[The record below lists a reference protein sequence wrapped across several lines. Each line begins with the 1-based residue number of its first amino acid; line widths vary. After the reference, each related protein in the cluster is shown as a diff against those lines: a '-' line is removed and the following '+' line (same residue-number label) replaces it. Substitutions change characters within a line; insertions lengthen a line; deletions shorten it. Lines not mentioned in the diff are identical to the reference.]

1 MGRYV
6 IRRLLW
12 TGLVIL
18 VVTFL
23 TFLIFFVMMPGNKA
37 VRFAGKQP
45 TPEIIAEVEKQFG
58 LDKPVYAVRDLRSA
72 PQVWRVDG
80 RRASAVRPLT
90 DGRLVLGDGDG
101 CPVGI
106 DGCGWPGL
114 GISYDSRSAVRQE
127 IIERLPRTLAL
138 AIGAAIVWL
147 VMGVTIGVIS
157 ALKRGS
163 AADRGAMG
171 FALFGVSA
179 PVFWLG
185 LMALFIFWKKLG
197 IDALGTGYVEFA
209 VDPWGWFTHLLL
221 PWFVLA
227 LLYAA
232 LYARMTR
239 GNLIDVMGEDYIR
252 TARAKGLPERTVV
265 FKHGLRASLTPI
277 VTMLGMDFALLIGGA
292 IITETVFNIQGLG
305 YYAVSSARSQ
315 DFPSIAGIVHRRGVL
330 RRDHEPLRR
339 HRLRVPRSAG
349 AAPVSAPGG
358 RIGEPLLEV
367 RDLEGALPDAGRDRQ
382 GRRRADLLGAPR
394 RDLRDRRRVRL
405 GEERHV
411 PDGARTHQPQVG
423 DRLGRDP
430 LQGRRP
436 DLASARAAS
445 EDPRQGARDDLPGSV
460 RVAPSHVPRRRPARR
475 GRPASTTTC
484 RKAAAREPRGR
495 ACSRRS
501 GSRTRAS
508 ASGTTRTSTRAECGS
523 AP

>member
-6 IRRLLW
+6 VRRLLW

-45 TPEIIAEVEKQFG
+45 TPEIVAEVEKQFG
-58 LDKPVYAVRDLRSA
+58 LDKPVFGVTL
-72 PQVWRVDG
+72 PQVWE
-80 RRASAVRPLT
+80 SRPWESQYGLYLR
-90 DGRLVLGDGDG
+90 RLVVGDGDT

-106 DGCGWPGL
+106 DGCGRPGL
-114 GISYDSRSAVRQE
+114 GISYDSRSAVRAE

-147 VMGVTIGVIS
+147 LMGVTIGVVS

-185 LMALFIFWKKLG
+185 LIALFVFWKKLG
-197 IDALGTGYVEFA
+197 IDALGTGYVEFGT
-209 VDPWGWFTHLLL
+209 DPFGWFTHLLL

-292 IITETVFNIQGLG
+292 IITESVFNIQGLG

-315 DFPSIAGIVHRRGVL
+315 DFPSIAGIVIV
-330 RRDHEPLRR
+330 
-339 HRLRVPRSAG
+339 
-349 AAPVSAPGG
+349 AAFFVAIMNLFVDIAYAYLDP
-358 RIGEPLLEV
+358 
-367 RDLEGALPDAGRDRQ
+367 
-382 GRRRADLLGAPR
+382 
-394 RDLRDRRRVRL
+394 RVRL
-405 GEERHV
+405 
-411 PDGARTHQPQVG
+411 Q
-423 DRLGRDP
+423 
-430 LQGRRP
+430 
-436 DLASARAAS
+436 
-445 EDPRQGARDDLPGSV
+445 
-460 RVAPSHVPRRRPARR
+460 
-475 GRPASTTTC
+475 
-484 RKAAAREPRGR
+484 
-495 ACSRRS
+495 
-501 GSRTRAS
+501 
-508 ASGTTRTSTRAECGS
+508 
-523 AP
+523 